1 MSSSLDCLIFRNTQS
16 IPPLKTFCIQPLHA
30 MLFASALVQTLV
42 SSNLAYLII
51 LLSDHHF
58 IVY

>member
-1 MSSSLDCLIFRNTQS
+1 MSSSLDCQIFRNTQS
-16 IPPLKTFCIQPLHA
+16 IPPLKTYIQPLHA

-42 SSNLAYLII
+42 SSHLAYLII

-58 IVY
+58 IVF